1 MSIPCR
7 GHRVPLSRLI
17 YALQIALLWA
27 IPRASQ
33 AFGPFV
39 PEVPTAAVG
48 HSPFYE
54 GRARVTTR
62 LLTDVAT
69 APRGGSFVAGVL
81 FDLDPGWHIYW
92 LNSGD
97 AGFPTEL
104 HWRSGDS
111 LVGDVQWPGPQV
123 FRESDG
129 ITTYGYQNRVL
140 LPAHVTVSDSVGE
153 SLQLQ
158 VEVRYLACNVICS
171 PGTVTLQRTL
181 PVGPKAVPAEA
192 EVLGLFAQ
200 ANQAMPVA
208 PQSQGVSVRAIYS
221 QDKVRPGDMFRVAL
235 MIDGC
240 SSATAVAQIKAAAA
254 ATEMAAC
261 PPSLSAPGQPYAP
274 YTSAGLSIAATE
286 VRAHPT
292 LSHGLVVMLCGELL
306 APAKGAAPNPTQR
319 LRGVL
324 QLSRGGALL
333 PPLHLDLDFPLG
345 KPGQAVTLSKDAL
358 FAAVAPPHR
367 PTPQL
372 AVAAHAAP
380 TAAPTGLLQALL
392 LALLGG
398 LVLNVM
404 PCVLPVLAIKVI
416 GMTQHGNSSKRA
428 IALHGLAYTAGVVAS
443 MLALG
448 CVVLGLKAVGTTVG
462 WGFQFQEPRFVAV
475 VSCVLVL
482 FALNCFGVFEIS
494 TGAGGL
500 GDAVAQAHGL
510 RRSGLDGVLAVVLAT
525 PCSAPFLG
533 TAVAYA
539 FTAVWWVNLAIFV
552 AIGLGLAL
560 PYVALTL
567 LPGAMRL
574 VPRPGPWMNHV
585 KHLLGFGLLATVV
598 WLVWIV
604 GRFSGVDSVARLLL
618 VLLLGA
624 LGAYIFGIVSQRQPQ
639 RQGLWAIALL
649 AAWVAAFVASPTF
662 APTPP
667 QMAQATAGVQGQSF
681 APWSDAAVQAALKK
695 GQPVFVDF
703 GADWCITCK
712 YNEQHV
718 LGDPAVVQAFSAAN
732 VALLHADWTRRD
744 ATILKVLTSFGH
756 AGVPLYLLYNPQQ
769 PQGAPKVLPEILTQA
784 KMLEALAELQPHKP
798 AEGL

>member
-1 MSIPCR
+1 MLIFRRSSS
-7 GHRVPLSRLI
+7 VPLRRLL
-17 YALQIALLWA
+17 YAVQIALLWA
-27 IPRASQ
+27 IPNASQ

-69 APRGGSFVAGVL
+69 APRGGSFEAGVL

-104 HWRSGDS
+104 HWRSGDA
-111 LVGDVQWPGPQV
+111 LVGDVQWPGPTV

-140 LPAHVTVSDSVGE
+140 LPAHVTVSDSVGQA
-153 SLQLQ
+153 LQLQ

-181 PVGPKAVPAEA
+181 PVGPKAMPAEA
-192 EVLGLFAQ
+192 EVTALFAESSRT
-200 ANQAMPVA
+200 MPMA

-235 MIDGC
+235 LLDGC
-240 SSATAVAQIKAAAA
+240 SSANDA
-254 ATEMAAC
+254 AAC
-261 PPSLSAPGQPYAP
+261 PPSLSAPGQPFAP

-306 APAKGAAPNPTQR
+306 APAKDAPQNPTQR

-345 KPGQAVTLSKDAL
+345 EPGQEVTPSKDAL
-358 FAAVAPPHR
+358 FAAVSPPHR
-367 PTPQL
+367 PTPRP
-372 AVAAHAAP
+372 ADAAQP
-380 TAAPTGLLQALL
+380 TAPAGPTGLLQALL

-416 GMTQHGNSSKRA
+416 GMTQHGNSSRRT
-428 IALHGLAYTAGVVAS
+428 IALHGAAYTAGVVAS

-500 GDAVAQAHGL
+500 GSVVAQAHGL

-539 FTAVWWVNLAIFV
+539 FTAVWWVNLAVFV

-624 LGAYIFGIVSQRQPQ
+624 LGAYVFGIVSQRQPQ
-639 RQGLWAIALL
+639 RQGLWAVALL
-649 AAWVAAFVASPTF
+649 AAWIAAFVASPTF

-667 QMAQATAGVQGQSF
+667 QMQQAAASQQGQSF
-681 APWSDAAVQAALKK
+681 TPWSDAAVQAALKK

-712 YNEQHV
+712 FNEQHV
-718 LGDPAVVQAFSAAN
+718 LADPAVVQAFTAAN

-756 AGVPLYLLYNPQQ
+756 AGVPLYLLYSPQQ
-769 PQGAPKVLPEILTQA
+769 PQGAPKVLPEILTRA
-784 KMLEALAELQPHKP
+784 KMLEVLAELTPQAP
-798 AEGL
+798 AKAP